1 MANKTTLSEQIYDEL
16 YHDIT
21 DQRLICGQK
30 LTLKVLKDRFN
41 VSHTPIREALTR
53 LAENGLVTYYSNCG
67 VTVTEFTETDI
78 RQIFQFIGE
87 LDAMA
92 IQFCKN
98 AFSEAPLL
106 FELEQIIKKGNVM
119 LEQGKI
125 TEWKEFSEDFHVAFY
140 RHAQNEYL
148 NEAAKKLR
156 AKIEVLSCMYYQQTN
171 VEEINERHQDIF
183 NLIRDGEFDKA
194 SALMRSHLQYDM
206 VYALNAYKDY
216 EERMEKEG

>member
-194 SALMRSHLQYDM
+194 SSLMRSHLQYDM
-206 VYALNAYKDY
+206 VYALNAYKEYQD
-216 EERMEKEG
+216 KNK

>member
-194 SALMRSHLQYDM
+194 SSLMRSHLQYDM
-206 VYALNAYKDY
+206 VYALNAYKEYRD
-216 EERMEKEG
+216 KNK

>member
-194 SALMRSHLQYDM
+194 SSLMRSHLQYDM
-206 VYALNAYKDY
+206 VYALNAYKEYQD
-216 EERMEKEG
+216 KIK